1 MDSAETMFP
10 KKRAIS
16 KVAQNILKKRYYH
29 TGENSWEDIANR
41 VVEWV
46 IPDAPQ
52 DRKEITRQ
60 MIINTYFIPNSPCLV
75 NSGKPDGG
83 LSACFVVDFPDTIEG
98 IYKTKLDIAL
108 IARKGGGCGFSL
120 SKIRPE
126 GSFVHGSSHGYAGGG
141 IKFADTISHD
151 MEAMTQSG
159 FRSMAL
165 MMTESV
171 YHPDIIKFINAKT
184 EEGRIENAN
193 ISVTVDDAFM
203 RAVIA
208 DEKHWTRFKF
218 TNPDG
223 STTVKKYDE
232 YRARDIFE
240 MIVEGMWKNGE
251 PGILF
256 YDKINDSPYKY
267 AGEELIATNPSLR
280 KGTKVITDLG
290 VFPIEELEKKSFKVL
305 NLNGE
310 LSDARCFLSGENKP
324 LYKVNLSGGISYYA
338 TEEHKW
344 AVASGK
350 KNFKFSKKKT
360 TELSAG
366 DRLPINTVP
375 KPSFGELGSYSDGFF
390 TGWLYGDGW
399 VTERGDNH
407 KTQAGVIVSEKDA
420 KNGVKDILE
429 EKLNEIGVSATFPLR
444 KPDGRE
450 GWYEVNTINSK
461 LNAFLEKFGIEKK
474 QNGMPEKIWNEC
486 SEEFVY
492 GFIDGLIS
500 SDGNISKSG
509 RVTITTAHENFANDT
524 IELLGVI
531 GIPANL
537 RKSNSRL
544 AGRDKNY
551 IRYDICFPSSQLIGK
566 IVLSNIYKQKAVEKT
581 ATERTKK
588 NYFRKVLSIENT
600 DLKENVWDIEVYD
613 ETHCFSLPAVITG
626 NCSEQPLSSNG
637 SCNLGSLD
645 ISKFLDEDKN
655 FEWDKFEVAI
665 RYGMRFLDAVID
677 KGQFPTPEIAE
688 WAQTHRAVGLG
699 IMGYADM
706 LLMQEI
712 AYGSPEAL
720 QILEDILKFMED
732 VSVDESEKM
741 GKEYGVPLQCQKLP
755 EPRRNITTNTVAPT
769 GTLSLIAGC
778 SSGIEPI
785 FSEITVR
792 NDKTGT
798 YTFENDLAEK
808 PYFRCA
814 VSSNGAQEVTW
825 EEHIETLAATQ
836 KHIQSGV
843 SKTINFPNNAKRESI
858 ANAVM
863 LAWQKGCK
871 GLAVYRNGSRKIEVL
886 SPRNIK
892 KDLCPM
898 CGKDMVEINGS
909 KRCIFCTKESLTAAT
924 STYYD

>member
-208 DEKHWTRFKF
+208 DEKYWTRFKF

-223 STTVKKYDE
+223 STTVRKYNE

-256 YDKINDSPYKY
+256 YDRINDSPYKY
-267 AGEELIATNPSLR
+267 AGEELIASNP
-280 KGTKVITDLG
+280 
-290 VFPIEELEKKSFKVL
+290 
-305 NLNGE
+305 
-310 LSDARCFLSGENKP
+310 
-324 LYKVNLSGGISYYA
+324 
-338 TEEHKW
+338 
-344 AVASGK
+344 
-350 KNFKFSKKKT
+350 
-360 TELSAG
+360 
-366 DRLPINTVP
+366 
-375 KPSFGELGSYSDGFF
+375 
-390 TGWLYGDGW
+390 
-399 VTERGDNH
+399 
-407 KTQAGVIVSEKDA
+407 
-420 KNGVKDILE
+420 
-429 EKLNEIGVSATFPLR
+429 
-444 KPDGRE
+444 
-450 GWYEVNTINSK
+450 
-461 LNAFLEKFGIEKK
+461 
-474 QNGMPEKIWNEC
+474 
-486 SEEFVY
+486 
-492 GFIDGLIS
+492 
-500 SDGNISKSG
+500 
-509 RVTITTAHENFANDT
+509 
-524 IELLGVI
+524 
-531 GIPANL
+531 
-537 RKSNSRL
+537 
-544 AGRDKNY
+544 
-551 IRYDICFPSSQLIGK
+551 
-566 IVLSNIYKQKAVEKT
+566 
-581 ATERTKK
+581 
-588 NYFRKVLSIENT
+588 
-600 DLKENVWDIEVYD
+600 
-613 ETHCFSLPAVITG
+613 
-626 NCSEQPLSSNG
+626 CSEQPLSSNG
-637 SCNLGSLD
+637 SCNLGSIDL
-645 ISKFLDEDKN
+645 SKFLDKN
-655 FEWDKFEVAI
+655 NEFEWDKFEVAI

>member
-208 DEKHWTRFKF
+208 DEKYWTRFKF

-256 YDKINDSPYKY
+256 YDRINDSPYKY
-267 AGEELIATNPSLR
+267 AGEELIASNP
-280 KGTKVITDLG
+280 
-290 VFPIEELEKKSFKVL
+290 
-305 NLNGE
+305 
-310 LSDARCFLSGENKP
+310 
-324 LYKVNLSGGISYYA
+324 
-338 TEEHKW
+338 
-344 AVASGK
+344 
-350 KNFKFSKKKT
+350 
-360 TELSAG
+360 
-366 DRLPINTVP
+366 
-375 KPSFGELGSYSDGFF
+375 
-390 TGWLYGDGW
+390 
-399 VTERGDNH
+399 
-407 KTQAGVIVSEKDA
+407 
-420 KNGVKDILE
+420 
-429 EKLNEIGVSATFPLR
+429 
-444 KPDGRE
+444 
-450 GWYEVNTINSK
+450 
-461 LNAFLEKFGIEKK
+461 
-474 QNGMPEKIWNEC
+474 
-486 SEEFVY
+486 
-492 GFIDGLIS
+492 
-500 SDGNISKSG
+500 
-509 RVTITTAHENFANDT
+509 
-524 IELLGVI
+524 
-531 GIPANL
+531 
-537 RKSNSRL
+537 
-544 AGRDKNY
+544 
-551 IRYDICFPSSQLIGK
+551 
-566 IVLSNIYKQKAVEKT
+566 
-581 ATERTKK
+581 
-588 NYFRKVLSIENT
+588 
-600 DLKENVWDIEVYD
+600 
-613 ETHCFSLPAVITG
+613 
-626 NCSEQPLSSNG
+626 CSEQPLSSNG
-637 SCNLGSLD
+637 SCNLGSIDL
-645 ISKFLDEDKN
+645 SKFLDKN
-655 FEWDKFEVAI
+655 NEFEWDKFEVAI